1 MLGCLRRDCRHHP
14 LHCGVSLKLTSNTPT
29 QQRDCD
35 CYLTP
40 PSSLSLSPA
49 YLLRLLRWLF
59 LVSAQRKERDVCQ
72 LLICLSRL
80 ACFLPS
86 FSSWT
91 LPLPRL
97 HRFHL
102 HHRCYSYHYDCNWNP
117 SLWLSWRLELCRV
130 ACVQSQPDLI
140 LWGHASRHEYL
151 LCLVSTSNR
160 KGEEKRSLLT
170 LSSIFPSLK
179 LVRCDSVLFHER
191 DGCSRGLSKGNL
203 GFRSCWD
210 LHLCMH
216 GGHNLR
222 FRWAGRCLS
231 SFTLR
236 RVTISKIA
244 FGVAL
249 VSLKSW
255 NARERKTEGF
265 FWPPSATSQP
275 VIFISGSINTQVVG
289 RWVKTGA
296 LVLLSSHLS
305 FSSDWPFL
313 TLFQIRP
320 SSNLRWNSSW
330 VHQHE
335 KRSNRLVVDLSC
347 HHDLCVRSSRS
358 HSFLQWSTVSDS
370 GSARLL
376 HPLWLFLSLSLEK
389 VESSHRYSS
398 RDSPSGLHPWCTSFY
413 SVTLKKK
420 LTWLWDII
428 NGAIFVI
435 GVFIL
440 VGGTYAWVSE
450 ELSQKS
456 SDWTLPDLS
465 HLLPCFPNLQVGRQ
479 HQRWIRCWKS
489 IVSSFPLRFRLK
501 CLWPF
506 SFHSLYFRSPFTC
519 NYQ

>member
-1 MLGCLRRDCRHHP
+1 MSEMAVPEDYPKAIWALGAVEIFIYVCTGAIIYVFVGQD
-14 LHCGVSLKLTSNTPT
+14 VA
-29 QQRDCD
+29 
-35 CYLTP
+35 
-40 PSSLSLSPA
+40 SPA
-49 YLLRLLRWLF
+49 LL
-59 LVSAQRKERDVCQ
+59 S
-72 LLICLSRL
+72 
-80 ACFLPS
+80 
-86 FSSWT
+86 
-91 LPLPRL
+91 
-97 HRFHL
+97 
-102 HHRCYSYHYDCNWNP
+102 
-117 SLWLSWRLELCRV
+117 
-130 ACVQSQPDLI
+130 
-140 LWGHASRHEYL
+140 
-151 LCLVSTSNR
+151 
-160 KGEEKRSLLT
+160 
-170 LSSIFPSLK
+170 
-179 LVRCDSVLFHER
+179 
-191 DGCSRGLSKGNL
+191 
-203 GFRSCWD
+203 
-210 LHLCMH
+210 
-216 GGHNLR
+216 GG
-222 FRWAGRCLS
+222 
-231 SFTLR
+231 
-236 RVTISKIA
+236 VTISKIA

-413 SVTLKKK
+413 SVTLKRNSPGFGISSMVLSSSLVFSSLLEA
-420 LTWLWDII
+420 LTREFPRSWAR
-428 NGAIFVI
+428 NHPI
-435 GVFIL
+435 G
-440 VGGTYAWVSE
+440 
-450 ELSQKS
+450 LS
-456 SDWTLPDLS
+456 PDLS